1 MTINTKNVQGR
12 RELKFQSLDE
22 VIAEA
27 EKLVNSPQTRLLGNK
42 SLDQILNHLAI
53 ATEGSIDGTAIKAP
67 WFIRLVGPFLKGRL
81 LKHKMPAGFKL
92 PARFEDGYFPKSASP
107 NDALQRLRNAV
118 ARLQNERMTAKH
130 PVLGQLN
137 HDEWNQL
144 HLRHSELH
152 LSFVT
157 TD

>member
-1 MTINTKNVQGR
+1 MAKPMTKATNI
-12 RELKFQSLDE
+12 
-22 VIAEA
+22 
-27 EKLVNSPQTRLLGNK
+27 EKLFTIWTPCCFLVVARFKCDLL
-42 SLDQILNHLAI
+42 
-53 ATEGSIDGTAIKAP
+53 
-67 WFIRLVGPFLKGRL
+67 RLVGLGKRQCREFRHYQVARL
-81 LKHKMPAGFKL
+81 VFQPAGQMS
-92 PARFEDGYFPKSASP
+92 DI

-144 HLRHSELH
+144 HLRHAELH